1 MKHAILAMAFL
12 LPLPAYSE
20 AIDIDRSRSLGP
32 TVSII
37 TPSGINCSETAGDR
51 PSLWLGG
58 RLRDQR
64 NDNLKNDVNTTGA
77 VVDQT
82 SSNTYINSNLFN
94 EESGFS
100 IGAGIHIPFGGPP
113 AGNCKRLFAVA
124 KAESYIL
131 VLDKLLDKKAIT
143 LTEYTE
149 LVKDVLE
156 QLNDKKESKW
166 GYV

>member
-1 MKHAILAMAFL
+1 MKRAILAMAFL

-51 PSLWLGG
+51 PSLWFGG
-58 RLRDQR
+58 RIRDQKT
-64 NDNLKNDVNTTGA
+64 DNSKNDLNTTGA

-82 SSNTYINSNLFN
+82 ANNTFINSNLFN
-94 EESGFS
+94 EE
-100 IGAGIHIPFGGPP
+100 AGWSVGLGVHIPFGGPP
-113 AGNCKRLFAVA
+113 TGNCKRLFAVA

-143 LTEYTE
+143 LAEYTQ
-149 LVKDVLE
+149 LVKDVME
-156 QLNDKKESKW
+156 QLNDKKESK
-166 GYV
+166 

>member
-1 MKHAILAMAFL
+1 MKRAILAMAFL

-51 PSLWLGG
+51 PSLWFGG
-58 RLRDQR
+58 RIRDQKT
-64 NDNLKNDVNTTGA
+64 DNSKNDLNTTGA

-82 SSNTYINSNLFN
+82 ANNTYINSNLFN
-94 EESGFS
+94 EE
-100 IGAGIHIPFGGPP
+100 AGWSVGLGVHIPFGGPP
-113 AGNCKRLFAVA
+113 TGNCKRLFAVA

-149 LVKDVLE
+149 LVKDLME
-156 QLNDKKESKW
+156 DLNDKKESK
-166 GYV
+166 

>member
-1 MKHAILAMAFL
+1 MKRAILAMAFL

-51 PSLWLGG
+51 PSLWFGG
-58 RLRDQR
+58 RIRDQKT
-64 NDNLKNDVNTTGA
+64 DNSKNDLNTTGA

-82 SSNTYINSNLFN
+82 ANNTYINSNLFN
-94 EESGFS
+94 EE
-100 IGAGIHIPFGGPP
+100 AGWSVGLGVHIPFGGPP
-113 AGNCKRLFAVA
+113 TGNCKRLFAVA

-143 LTEYTE
+143 LAEYTQ
-149 LVKDVLE
+149 LVKDLME
-156 QLNDKKESKW
+156 DLNDKKESK
-166 GYV
+166 

>member
-1 MKHAILAMAFL
+1 MKHAILAMAL
-12 LPLPAYSE
+12 LSPLPALAD
-20 AIDIDRSRSLGP
+20 AITLDTSRSVGP
-32 TVSII
+32 TVSIT
-37 TPSGINCSETAGDR
+37 TPSGLVCSETAGDR

-58 RLRDQR
+58 RLRDQK

-113 AGNCKRLFAVA
+113 TGNCKRFIATA
-124 KAESYIL
+124 TAESYIL

-149 LVKDVLE
+149 LVKDLLE
-156 QLNDKKESKW
+156 QLNDKKESK
-166 GYV
+166 

>member
-20 AIDIDRSRSLGP
+20 AIDIDRSRSVGP

-51 PSLWLGG
+51 PSLWFGG
-58 RLRDQR
+58 RIRDQKT
-64 NDNLKNDVNTTGA
+64 DNSKNDLNTTGA

-82 SSNTYINSNLFN
+82 ANNTYINSNLFN
-94 EESGFS
+94 EE
-100 IGAGIHIPFGGPP
+100 AGWSVGLGVHIPFGGPP
-113 AGNCKRLFAVA
+113 TGNCKRLFAVA

-143 LTEYTE
+143 LAEYTQ
-149 LVKDVLE
+149 LVKQLMED
-156 QLNDKKESKW
+156 LNDKKDLQ
-166 GYV
+166 

>member
-20 AIDIDRSRSLGP
+20 AIDIDRSRSVGP

-58 RLRDQR
+58 RVRDQI
-64 NDNLKNDVNTTGA
+64 NSNQTANPNQLGNGDTTS
-77 VVDQT
+77 T
-82 SSNTYINSNLFN
+82 TYINSNLFN
-94 EESGFS
+94 EEAGWSV
-100 IGAGIHIPFGGPP
+100 GAGVHIPFGGPP
-113 AGNCKRLFAVA
+113 TGNCKRLFAVA

-143 LTEYTE
+143 ITEYTE

-156 QLNDKKESKW
+156 QLNDKKESK
-166 GYV
+166 

>member
-51 PSLWLGG
+51 PSLWFGG
-58 RLRDQR
+58 RIRDQKT
-64 NDNLKNDVNTTGA
+64 DNSKNDLNTTGA

-82 SSNTYINSNLFN
+82 ANNTYINSNLFN
-94 EESGFS
+94 EE
-100 IGAGIHIPFGGPP
+100 AGWSVGLGVHIPFGGPP
-113 AGNCKRLFAVA
+113 TGNCKRLFAVA

-143 LTEYTE
+143 LAEYTQ
-149 LVKDVLE
+149 LVKDLME
-156 QLNDKKESKW
+156 DLNDKKESK
-166 GYV
+166 

>member
-20 AIDIDRSRSLGP
+20 AIDIDRSRSVGP

-51 PSLWLGG
+51 PSLWFGG
-58 RLRDQR
+58 RIRDQKT
-64 NDNLKNDVNTTGA
+64 DNSKNDVNTTGA

-82 SSNTYINSNLFN
+82 ANNTYINSNLFN
-94 EESGFS
+94 EEAGWSV
-100 IGAGIHIPFGGPP
+100 GAGVHIPFGGPP
-113 AGNCKRLFAVA
+113 TGNCKRLFAVA

-143 LTEYTE
+143 LAEYTQ
-149 LVKDVLE
+149 LVKDLME
-156 QLNDKKESKW
+156 DLNDKKGKTP
-166 GYV
+166 

>member
-1 MKHAILAMAFL
+1 MKRAILAMALL

-20 AIDIDRSRSLGP
+20 AIDIDRSRSVGP

-51 PSLWLGG
+51 PSLWFGG
-58 RLRDQR
+58 RIRDQV
-64 NDNLKNDVNTTGA
+64 DDDSKSEPSTTGN
-77 VVDQT
+77 VTDNNVND
-82 SSNTYINSNLFN
+82 TYINSNVYN
-94 EESGFS
+94 EQTGWSVGL
-100 IGAGIHIPFGGPP
+100 GVHIPFGGPP
-113 AGNCKRLFAVA
+113 TGNCKRLFAVA
-124 KAESYIL
+124 KAESYIN

-156 QLNDKKESKW
+156 QFNDKKESK
-166 GYV
+166 

>member
-51 PSLWLGG
+51 PSLWFGG
-58 RLRDQR
+58 RIRDQKT
-64 NDNLKNDVNTTGA
+64 DNSKNDLNTTGA

-82 SSNTYINSNLFN
+82 ANNTFINSNLFN
-94 EESGFS
+94 EEAGWSV
-100 IGAGIHIPFGGPP
+100 GAGVHIPFGGPP
-113 AGNCKRLFAVA
+113 SGNCKRLFAVA

-143 LTEYTE
+143 LAEYTQ
-149 LVKDVLE
+149 LVKDVME
-156 QLNDKKESKW
+156 QLNDKKESK
-166 GYV
+166 

>member
-1 MKHAILAMAFL
+1 MKRAILAMAFL

-20 AIDIDRSRSLGP
+20 AIDIDRSRSVGP

-51 PSLWLGG
+51 PSLWFGG
-58 RLRDQR
+58 RIRDQKT
-64 NDNLKNDVNTTGA
+64 DNSKNDLNTTGA

-82 SSNTYINSNLFN
+82 ANNTYINSNLFN
-94 EESGFS
+94 EE
-100 IGAGIHIPFGGPP
+100 AGWSVGLGVHIPFGGPP
-113 AGNCKRLFAVA
+113 TGNCKRLFAVA

-143 LTEYTE
+143 LAEYTQ
-149 LVKDVLE
+149 LVKDLME
-156 QLNDKKESKW
+156 DLNDKEESK
-166 GYV
+166 

>member
-1 MKHAILAMAFL
+1 MKRAILAMAL
-12 LPLPAYSE
+12 LSPLPALAE
-20 AIDIDRSRSLGP
+20 AIDIDRSRSVGP

-58 RLRDQR
+58 RVRDQI
-64 NDNLKNDVNTTGA
+64 NSNQTANPNQLGNGDTTS
-77 VVDQT
+77 T
-82 SSNTYINSNLFN
+82 TYINSNLFN
-94 EESGFS
+94 EEAGWSV
-100 IGAGIHIPFGGPP
+100 GAGVHIPFGGPP
-113 AGNCKRLFAVA
+113 TGNCKRLFAVA

-143 LTEYTE
+143 ITEYTE

-156 QLNDKKESKW
+156 QLNDKKESK
-166 GYV
+166 

>member
-51 PSLWLGG
+51 PSLWFGG
-58 RLRDQR
+58 RIRDQKT
-64 NDNLKNDVNTTGA
+64 DNSKNDLNTTGA

-82 SSNTYINSNLFN
+82 ANNTYINSNLFN
-94 EESGFS
+94 EEAGWSV
-100 IGAGIHIPFGGPP
+100 GAGVHIPFGGPP
-113 AGNCKRLFAVA
+113 TGNCKRLFAVA

-143 LTEYTE
+143 ITEYTE

-156 QLNDKKESKW
+156 QLNDKKESK
-166 GYV
+166 

>member
-20 AIDIDRSRSLGP
+20 AIDIDRSRSVGP

-51 PSLWLGG
+51 PSLWFGG
-58 RLRDQR
+58 RIRDQKT
-64 NDNLKNDVNTTGA
+64 DNSKNDLNTTGA

-82 SSNTYINSNLFN
+82 ANNTYINSNLFN
-94 EESGFS
+94 EEAGWSV
-100 IGAGIHIPFGGPP
+100 GAGIHIPFGGPP
-113 AGNCKRLFAVA
+113 TGNCKRLFAVA

-143 LTEYTE
+143 LAEYTQ
-149 LVKDVLE
+149 LVKDLME
-156 QLNDKKESKW
+156 DLNDKKESK
-166 GYV
+166 

>member
-1 MKHAILAMAFL
+1 MKRAILAMAFL

-51 PSLWLGG
+51 PSLWFGG
-58 RLRDQR
+58 RIRDQR
-64 NDNLKNDVNTTGA
+64 TDNSKNDLNTTGA

-82 SSNTYINSNLFN
+82 ANNTYINSNLFN
-94 EESGFS
+94 EE
-100 IGAGIHIPFGGPP
+100 AGWSVGLGVHIPFGGPP
-113 AGNCKRLFAVA
+113 TGNCKRLFAVA

-149 LVKDVLE
+149 LVKDVME
-156 QLNDKKESKW
+156 QLNDKKESK
-166 GYV
+166 

>member
-51 PSLWLGG
+51 PSLWFGG
-58 RLRDQR
+58 RIRDQKT
-64 NDNLKNDVNTTGA
+64 DNSKNDLNTTGA

-82 SSNTYINSNLFN
+82 ANNTYINSNLFN
-94 EESGFS
+94 EE
-100 IGAGIHIPFGGPP
+100 AGWSVGLGVHIPFGGPP
-113 AGNCKRLFAVA
+113 TGNCKRLFAVA

-143 LTEYTE
+143 ITEYTE

-156 QLNDKKESKW
+156 QLNDKKESK
-166 GYV
+166 

>member
-32 TVSII
+32 NVSII

-58 RLRDQR
+58 RLRDQK

-100 IGAGIHIPFGGPP
+100 IGAGVHIPFGGPP
-113 AGNCKRLFAVA
+113 TGNCKRLFAVA

-149 LVKDVLE
+149 LVKDLLE
-156 QLNDKKESKW
+156 QLNDKKESK
-166 GYV
+166 

>member
-1 MKHAILAMAFL
+1 MKRAILAMAFL

-51 PSLWLGG
+51 PSLWFGG
-58 RLRDQR
+58 RIRDQKT
-64 NDNLKNDVNTTGA
+64 DNSKNDLNTTGA

-82 SSNTYINSNLFN
+82 ANNTYINSNLFN
-94 EESGFS
+94 EEAGWSV
-100 IGAGIHIPFGGPP
+100 GAGVHIPFGGPP
-113 AGNCKRLFAVA
+113 SGNCKRLFAVA

-143 LTEYTE
+143 LAEYTQ
-149 LVKDVLE
+149 LVKDLME
-156 QLNDKKESKW
+156 DLNDKKESK
-166 GYV
+166 

>member
-1 MKHAILAMAFL
+1 MKHTILAMAFL

-113 AGNCKRLFAVA
+113 TGNCKRLFAVA

-143 LTEYTE
+143 LTEYTQ
-149 LVKDVLE
+149 LVKDLME
-156 QLNDKKESKW
+156 DLNDKKESK
-166 GYV
+166 

>member
-1 MKHAILAMAFL
+1 MAFL

-51 PSLWLGG
+51 PSLWFGG
-58 RLRDQR
+58 RIRDQKT
-64 NDNLKNDVNTTGA
+64 DNSKNDLNTTGA

-82 SSNTYINSNLFN
+82 ANNTYINSNLFN
-94 EESGFS
+94 EE
-100 IGAGIHIPFGGPP
+100 AGWSVGLGVHIPFGGPP
-113 AGNCKRLFAVA
+113 TGNCKRLFAVA

-143 LTEYTE
+143 LAEYTQ
-149 LVKDVLE
+149 LVKDLME
-156 QLNDKKESKW
+156 DLNDKKESK
-166 GYV
+166 

>member
-20 AIDIDRSRSLGP
+20 AIDIDRSRSVGP

-51 PSLWLGG
+51 PSLWFGG
-58 RLRDQR
+58 RIRDQKT
-64 NDNLKNDVNTTGA
+64 DNSKNDLNTTGA

-82 SSNTYINSNLFN
+82 ANNTYINSNLFN
-94 EESGFS
+94 EE
-100 IGAGIHIPFGGPP
+100 AGWSVGLGVHIPFGGPP
-113 AGNCKRLFAVA
+113 TGNCKRFIATA
-124 KAESYIL
+124 NAESYIL

-143 LTEYTE
+143 LAEYTQ
-149 LVKDVLE
+149 LVKDLME
-156 QLNDKKESKW
+156 DLNDKKESK
-166 GYV
+166 

>member
-1 MKHAILAMAFL
+1 MKRAILAMAL
-12 LPLPAYSE
+12 LSPLPALAE
-20 AIDIDRSRSLGP
+20 AIDIDRSRSVGP

-58 RLRDQR
+58 RIRDQKT
-64 NDNLKNDVNTTGA
+64 DNSKNDLNTTGA

-82 SSNTYINSNLFN
+82 ANNTFINSNLFN
-94 EESGFS
+94 EEAGWSV
-100 IGAGIHIPFGGPP
+100 GAGVHIPFGGPP
-113 AGNCKRLFAVA
+113 SGNCKRLFAVA

-143 LTEYTE
+143 LAEYTQ
-149 LVKDVLE
+149 LVKDVME
-156 QLNDKKESKW
+156 QLNDKKESK
-166 GYV
+166 

>member
-1 MKHAILAMAFL
+1 MKRAILAMAFL

-51 PSLWLGG
+51 PSLWFGG
-58 RLRDQR
+58 RIRDQKT
-64 NDNLKNDVNTTGA
+64 DNSKNDLNTTGA

-82 SSNTYINSNLFN
+82 ANNTYINSNLFN
-94 EESGFS
+94 EE
-100 IGAGIHIPFGGPP
+100 AGWSVGLGVHIPFGGPP
-113 AGNCKRLFAVA
+113 TGNCKRLFAVA

-143 LTEYTE
+143 ITEYTE

-156 QLNDKKESKW
+156 QLNDKKESK
-166 GYV
+166 

>member
-20 AIDIDRSRSLGP
+20 AIDIDRSRSVGP

-51 PSLWLGG
+51 PSLWFGG
-58 RLRDQR
+58 RIRDQR
-64 NDNLKNDVNTTGA
+64 TDNSKNDLNTTGA

-82 SSNTYINSNLFN
+82 ANNTYINSNLFN
-94 EESGFS
+94 EE
-100 IGAGIHIPFGGPP
+100 AGWSVGLGVHIPFGGPP
-113 AGNCKRLFAVA
+113 TGNCKRLFAVA

-143 LTEYTE
+143 LAEYTQ
-149 LVKDVLE
+149 LVKDLME
-156 QLNDKKESKW
+156 DLNDKKESK
-166 GYV
+166 

>member
-1 MKHAILAMAFL
+1 MKRAILAMALL

-20 AIDIDRSRSLGP
+20 AIDIDRSRSVGP

-58 RLRDQR
+58 RIRDQKT
-64 NDNLKNDVNTTGA
+64 DNSKNDLNTTGA

-82 SSNTYINSNLFN
+82 ANNTFINSNLFN
-94 EESGFS
+94 EEAGWSV
-100 IGAGIHIPFGGPP
+100 GAGVHIPFGGPP
-113 AGNCKRLFAVA
+113 SGNCKRLFAVA

-143 LTEYTE
+143 LAEYTQ
-149 LVKDVLE
+149 LVKDVME
-156 QLNDKKESKW
+156 QLNDKKESK
-166 GYV
+166 